1 MAAMVFICERGDS
14 KESDTE
20 DDHVDSNAGKSEDTS
35 DTMRMEV
42 MKNMR
47 RRRGLSMQLI

>member
-1 MAAMVFICERGDS
+1 M
-14 KESDTE
+14 E
-20 DDHVDSNAGKSEDTS
+20 DDHVDSNAGKSEVLSS

-47 RRRGLSMQLI
+47 RRRGHVH